1 VVPEERLPGKWDEMW
16 LNWKTTADISVSQSL
31 MDQVVGQDHA
41 VEWVRRAARQRRSVL
56 LVGEPGTGKSMLA
69 RAMADAMVPS
79 EKRDVL
85 VCANPH
91 EYNRP
96 LVRIVPA
103 GEGRKEV
110 DRWRIKVRNR
120 LKVVKFL
127 MAMLVMV
134 TMTVSLFYAW
144 TRQVW
149 WVLAVGAVL
158 AYSLVQLSRRRR
170 GREELMPIPRLLI
183 DRSEGTGVP
192 FIDATGLHAGGLL
205 GDVRHD
211 PYQSGGLETPPHALV
226 EAGAIHRADGGIL
239 FIDEISTLD
248 METQQRLLTAFQ
260 EKELA
265 ITGRHA
271 GSSGS
276 MIHTGPVPCDF
287 LLVMAG
293 NPPDLDRLHPALR
306 SRIRGYGYEIHMNTS
321 MPDTPANR
329 FQLARFIAQEVRKDG
344 RIPHFTREA
353 VDVVID
359 QARAWADRPSALT
372 TRFRDLG
379 GLIRAAGDLAAEAG
393 ADLVTPS
400 HVKKAVA
407 WIRPFYERQ
416 GSPVPMCS
424 GTRHGEGTTIHHGKI
439 GGSGNE

>member
-1 VVPEERLPGKWDEMW
+1 VGQRESLHGEWDGVRPDWE
-16 LNWKTTADISVSQSL
+16 TTADIPVPQSL
-31 MDQVVGQDHA
+31 MDQVIGQDLA

-69 RAMADAMVPS
+69 RAMADAVVPS
-79 EKRDVL
+79 EKRDVM
-85 VCANPH
+85 VYANPR
-91 EYNRP
+91 ETNRP
-96 LVRIVPA
+96 LMRIMPA

-110 DRWRIKVRNR
+110 DRWRMKVRNR
-120 LKVVKFL
+120 LRAARFL
-127 MAMLVMV
+127 MAMSVV
-134 TMTVSLFYAW
+134 ATMTVSLFYAW
-144 TRQVW
+144 TRQEW
-149 WVLAVGAVL
+149 WVLAIGTVL

-170 GREELMPIPRLLI
+170 GREERMRMPRLLI
-183 DRSEGTGVP
+183 DRSEETGVP
-192 FIDATGLHAGGLL
+192 FVDATGLHAGGLL

-226 EAGAIHRADGGIL
+226 EPGAIHRADGGIL

-276 MIHTGPVPCDF
+276 MVHTGPVPCDF

-306 SRIRGYGYEIHMNTS
+306 SRIRGYGYEIHMNAS

-329 FQLARFIAQEVRKDG
+329 FRLARFIAQEVRKDG

-353 VDVVID
+353 VDAVIGP
-359 QARAWADRPSALT
+359 ARVWADQPSALT

-379 GLIRAAGDLAAEAG
+379 GLVRAAGDLAAEDG
-393 ADLVTPS
+393 ADRVMRS
-400 HVKKAVA
+400 HVEKAVA
-407 WIRPFYERQ
+407 WIGPLYGRQ
-416 GSPVPMCS
+416 GWTVPIS
-424 GTRHGEGTTIHHGKI
+424 GKADTERKQPSITER
-439 GGSGNE
+439 

>member
-1 VVPEERLPGKWDEMW
+1 VVQEKSLTGKWGEVWPDWE
-16 LNWKTTADISVSQSL
+16 TTADIPVPQSL
-31 MDQVVGQDHA
+31 MDQVIGQDHA

-69 RAMADAMVPS
+69 RAMADAMMPA

-85 VCANPH
+85 VCANPR
-91 EYNRP
+91 EYNQP

-110 DRWRIKVRNR
+110 DRWRMKVRNR
-120 LKVVKFL
+120 LKAVRFL
-127 MAMLVMV
+127 MVMLVMA

-144 TRQVW
+144 TRQEW
-149 WVLAVGAVL
+149 WLLAIGPVL
-158 AYSLVQLSRRRR
+158 AYSLIHLSRRRR
-170 GREELMPIPRLLI
+170 WREELMLMPRLLI
-183 DRSEGTGVP
+183 DRSEETGVP
-192 FIDATGLHAGGLL
+192 FVDATGLHAGGLL

-226 EAGAIHRADGGIL
+226 EPGAIHRADGGIL

-276 MIHTGPVPCDF
+276 MIHTRPVPCDF

-306 SRIRGYGYEIHMNTS
+306 SRIRGYGYEIHMNNS
-321 MPDTPANR
+321 MPDTSANR
-329 FQLARFIAQEVRKDG
+329 FRLARFIAQEVRKDG
-344 RIPHFTREA
+344 RIPHLTKEA
-353 VDVVID
+353 VDAVIE
-359 QARAWADRPSALT
+359 QARVWAGQPSALT

-379 GLIRAAGDLAAEAG
+379 GLIRAAGDLAKEAG
-393 ADLVTPS
+393 ADLVMPS
-400 HVKKAVA
+400 HVESAAV
-407 WIRPFYERQ
+407 WIRPFYHQQ
-416 GSPVPMCS
+416 GSLVPMCY
-424 GTRHGEGTTIHHGKI
+424 GKQDAERKQPSI
-439 GGSGNE
+439 PSR